1 MLGLELWVWIV
12 LGVSAILTSIISAVA
27 GMAGGIVLLSI
38 MTLFLPFQILIPI
51 HGVIQLISNSTRAWF
66 LRADIN
72 WKIFK
77 WFCLGLPF
85 GSFLSIQVLKTLE
98 SNTLP
103 LLLIAALIFY
113 AVFKPKRLPSLMIP
127 LPGFILI
134 GFSVGF
140 LGPLIGATGPFMAPF
155 FLRDD
160 FNKEQIIATK
170 SSVQVMG
177 HLVKLP
183 AFLYL
188 GFDYIKYG
196 SPIIALT
203 ICAIIGT
210 KLGVM
215 ILNKVDEKLFKIIF
229 KTALLGAGLRILYK
243 VFSGMN

>member
-1 MLGLELWVWIV
+1 MLGLELWIWIV
-12 LGVSAILTSIISAVA
+12 LGISAVLTSIISAVA

-38 MTLFLPFQILIPI
+38 MTLFLPFPILIPI

-66 LRADIN
+66 LRANIN
-72 WKIFK
+72 WQIFK
-77 WFCLGLPF
+77 WFCLGLPL
-85 GSFLSIQVLKTLE
+85 GAFLSIQIIKSLE
-98 SNTLP
+98 SNTIP

-113 AVFKPKRLPSLMIP
+113 AVFKPKKLPSLMIP
-127 LPGFILI
+127 LPAFILI
-134 GFSVGF
+134 GFGVGF

-177 HLVKLP
+177 HLIKLP

-188 GFDYIKYG
+188 GFDYLHY
-196 SPIIALT
+196 SAPIIGLT

-210 KLGVM
+210 KLGIM
-215 ILNKVDEKLFKIIF
+215 LLHKVDEKLFKIIF
-229 KTALLGAGLRILYK
+229 KTALLAAGFRILYK
-243 VFSGMN
+243 VFTSMN

>member
-1 MLGLELWVWIV
+1 VLGLEVWVWIL
-12 LGVSAILTSIISAVA
+12 LGVSAILTSVISAVV

-38 MTLFLPFQILIPI
+38 MTLFLPFQIIIPI

-66 LRADIN
+66 LRKNIN
-72 WKIFK
+72 WKVFK
-77 WFCLGLPF
+77 WFCVGLPF
-85 GSFLSIQVLKTLE
+85 GSFLSIEVLKTLE
-98 SNTLP
+98 SNTIP

-113 AVFKPKRLPSLMIP
+113 AVFRPKKLPGLKIP
-127 LPGFILI
+127 LPAFIAI
-134 GFSVGF
+134 GFCVGF

-160 FNKEQIIATK
+160 FTKEQIIATK

-188 GFDYIKYG
+188 GFDYLHY
-196 SPIIALT
+196 SYPIVALT
-203 ICAIIGT
+203 ICAVIGT

-215 ILNKVDEKLFKIIF
+215 LLHKVDEKLFKVIF
-229 KTALLGAGLRILYK
+229 KSALLAAALRILYK
-243 VFSGMN
+243 VLA